1 MKSRKNILRI
11 GTFLAI
17 LMFLLIPLLSSPV
30 AAAFF
35 YNSTAVTCIDVNGVL
50 TADAD
55 CPPPYIFQHSGTP
68 TATFTCDY
76 TFTDSYSNGV
86 GSQHRATITVVG
98 PGTPTGGA
106 VGSTGWVVLNPGAGT
121 STGTISVGPFT
132 YTAPPPSVTWTVE
145 VVADCQVYNVYTS
158 TAYPGTRVSDTAN
171 AVIVCQA

>member
-11 GTFLAI
+11 SAFLTI

-35 YNSTAVTCIDVNGVL
+35 YNSTAVTNVTSSGY

-55 CPPPYIFQHSGTP
+55 CPPPYTFQHSGNP

-76 TFTDSYSNGV
+76 TFTDSDSSGP
-86 GSQHRATITVVG
+86 GSRHRATITVVG